1 MPMTDEKLRPVVETS
16 QLPAKGKGFSAWVG
30 RTFLKAFGW
39 EVSGGIPH
47 AKKVVLV
54 AAPHTSNWDLP
65 FALSVAWVLGV
76 RIRWMG
82 KHTIFRFPFGGMMKA
97 MGGIPIDRR
106 ERHNAVSAV
115 IELLNKS
122 DELILMIP
130 PEGTRSVA
138 KRWKT
143 GFYYTAVGAKVPIV
157 LGFLDF
163 GRKRGGIGTLLHP
176 TGDIDVDIVEIRRFY
191 DGIMGK
197 HPHLMGEITV
207 QK

>member
-1 MPMTDEKLRPVVETS
+1 MTDEKPRPVLETS
-16 QLPAKGKGFSAWVG
+16 QLPAKGKGVSAWFG
-30 RTFLKAFGW
+30 RAFLKAFGW

-47 AKKVVLV
+47 AKKAVLV

-82 KHTIFRFPFGGMMKA
+82 KHTIFRFPFGGIMKA

-106 ERHNAVSAV
+106 ASHNAVSAA
-115 IELLNKS
+115 IELLDKN

-130 PEGTRSVA
+130 PEGTRSIA

-163 GRKRGGIGTLLHP
+163 GKKRGGIGTLLHP